1 MTDIVFSI
9 LLNIGVFV
17 ILAVGYNVI
26 NGFTGMF
33 SLGHAAFFGIG
44 AYAGGVY
51 LTHFDPALYTA
62 PYWCHFVVGCFVA
75 MIVAGIFGFLVG
87 VPCLR
92 LRGDYL
98 AIATLAF
105 AEIFRIVMDTLWPTR
120 LGGPTGLEMPP
131 KLPSHWAFLV
141 ALALIALVVVAASRI
156 KRSATGRAFLAIREN
171 EIAAQVMGM
180 NTSRLKVEA
189 FVIGSAIAGLAGALY
204 AFSND
209 RIAPKDFDLMKTIVP
224 LLMIVLGG
232 LGSVSG
238 SVVGAVLL
246 GLIDPL
252 VRFAPEQ
259 MKKLWENAQF
269 AWTMDRIK
277 ENPQLVYALMLI
289 LLIRLRPQGI
299 FGTNEISDLWRA
311 WRRRRP
317 TA

>member
-1 MTDIVFSI
+1 MTDIVFST
-9 LLNIGVFV
+9 LLTIGIYV

-44 AYAGGVY
+44 AYAGGLY
-51 LTHFDPALYTA
+51 FAHFYPALYTA
-62 PYWCHFVVGCFVA
+62 PYWGHFVVGCLVA
-75 MIVAGIFGFLVG
+75 IAVSGLFGLLVA

-92 LRGDYL
+92 LSGDYL

-105 AEIFRIVMDTLWPTR
+105 AEIFRIVMDSLWPER

-131 KLPSHWAFLV
+131 KLPSQWAFGV
-141 ALALIALVVVAASRI
+141 ALAMIALVVVAALRI

-171 EIAAQVMGM
+171 EIAAEAMGM
-180 NTSRLKVEA
+180 NTARLKVEA

-204 AFSND
+204 AFSSD
-209 RIAPKDFDLMKTIVP
+209 RIAPKDFDLMKTIIP

-238 SVVGAVLL
+238 AVVGAVLL
-246 GLIDPL
+246 GAIDPI
-252 VRFAPEQ
+252 VRFVPEQ
-259 MKKLWENAQF
+259 MKALWANAHY
-269 AWTMDRIK
+269 AWAMDKIK

-289 LLIRLRPQGI
+289 LLIRLRPQGL
-299 FGTNEISDLWRA
+299 FGTREISDLWKA
-311 WRRRRP
+311 RRHWL
-317 TA
+317 AA